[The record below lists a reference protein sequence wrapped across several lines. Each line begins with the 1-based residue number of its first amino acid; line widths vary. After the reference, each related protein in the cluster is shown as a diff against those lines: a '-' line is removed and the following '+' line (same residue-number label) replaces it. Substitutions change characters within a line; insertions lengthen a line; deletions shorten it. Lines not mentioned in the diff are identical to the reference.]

1 MKPAELGG
9 RSVWR
14 HFAQAVQG
22 FNVLTGYL
30 SGITIVVA
38 SIVVCYGVL
47 MRYYFHSSIGWMLE
61 MSIFLLVIA
70 TFMSAGYTQLLRGHV
85 TIEVLEHILS
95 SRANK
100 WRYLVGDI
108 LSLAFCAFLAW
119 NAWEFFHEAYVDGRV
134 TNSTWGPKLWIPYSF
149 MFIGT
154 SALSLQLLVQI
165 VDTLIAWKRN
175 GVHQPVT
182 APEWQE

>member
-1 MKPAELGG
+1 
-9 RSVWR
+9 
-14 HFAQAVQG
+14 
-22 FNVLTGYL
+22 
-30 SGITIVVA
+30 
-38 SIVVCYGVL
+38 
-47 MRYYFHSSIGWMLE
+47 
-61 MSIFLLVIA
+61 
-70 TFMSAGYTQLLRGHV
+70 LLRGHV

-108 LSLAFCAFLAW
+108 FSLAFCAFLAW

-154 SALSLQLLVQI
+154 TALSLQLLVQI
-165 VDTLIAWKRN
+165 VDTLITWKRGN
-175 GVHQPVT
+175 GHQPVT
-182 APEWQE
+182 APEWKE